1 MALLRI
7 RTGLGSDVAGVSIRG
22 S

>member
-7 RTGLGSDVAGVSIRG
+7 WTGLGSDAAGVSIR
-22 S
+22 